1 MIIPLPAPA
10 CALRH
15 PLPAELVHDLRTP
28 LSHIIGYSEMLM
40 EQALEA
46 GHEEYLPDLQKVN
59 AAGLRLLA
67 LMDEHFESVR
77 PPGPPVG
84 PAAPDTVMTSRT

>member
-1 MIIPLPAPA
+1 MTVPPSAPA
-10 CALRH
+10 CVIRH

-40 EQALEA
+40 EQAREA
-46 GHEEYLPDLQKVN
+46 GHEDYLPDLQKVN

-67 LMDEHFESVR
+67 LMEEHFESVR
-77 PPGPPVG
+77 PAGPPV
-84 PAAPDTVMTSRT
+84 AADAPEAVMTSLT